1 MPNNESVWNYLAG
14 YAIHIEFI
22 RLEWTFLEFFSVR
35 LLLETG
41 VSSRPDVVAF
51 VEDLYERTEPPS
63 RAPYLVSFLCDILL
77 ENIENDVNAVENCK
91 RAKRSMGLGLDH
103 KVLVV
108 LDHGPRFA
116 RKAGNPLSITLK
128 ESSVNRTVGKCDK
141 SLWTWCVEATLELHR
156 TVSDLFSQERDPSS
170 ARLMRLVLADYVGRV
185 LQPRWGTQLVT
196 QQELLASLSAI
207 GLPSTNDDSE
217 SLALSGVTLAIE
229 ALSQLSEAQI
239 KGEKNESSNEKK
251 CSVSKERSSF
261 SREPKC
267 WEDPS
272 PSSVAPETDRKVV
285 ENCGSVV
292 IFTAYAEDERLTE
305 LENEVADMIN
315 GRNRIIKSL
324 QDSSFSCINHV
335 KLYIINIFPGDQSSQ
350 VTSKS
355 FREVSSTMSS
365 CILSRSAGVE
375 LISAI
380 HSVAIDI
387 YDLVSTT
394 VSGIPMKEEAQQ
406 GQPAIAINYDVEL
419 LHRREAHGQ
428 LERLGLVT
436 ANSTED
442 CRGLVILYLM
452 VFSGNA
458 TYPTTR
464 LVWATPVPKGRWNMF
479 PRTRLRLLRDSFRSV
494 CLSSYLLQGRNVM
507 LEINHVAKSEGLLGN
522 VGAKLIA
529 HTLIAH
535 GGHIYI
541 HANDLGPHSS
551 FFLFLTVG
559 RSGCP

>member
-1 MPNNESVWNYLAG
+1 MLSTTEQKQRILPTVDSEISLTKRFIEKMPNNESVWNYLAG
-14 YAIHIEFI
+14 
-22 RLEWTFLEFFSVR
+22 

-77 ENIENDVNAVENCK
+77 ENISKTTSMLLRTAREQK
-91 RAKRSMGLGLDH
+91 RPDEGGGIFRPTSVDFLLKLAIQRAHSLRPNSSELLETPDEGRGQFVGKALLQNSSQMIFGIVGEKATLMILFLSSYQSIIMGLGLDH

-324 QDSSFSCINHV
+324 QDSSLFVIRKLFCRFVQLFTHFQIFLHKSC
-335 KLYIINIFPGDQSSQ
+335 
-350 VTSKS
+350 
-355 FREVSSTMSS
+355 E
-365 CILSRSAGVE
+365 
-375 LISAI
+375 AI
-380 HSVAIDI
+380 H
-387 YDLVSTT
+387 
-394 VSGIPMKEEAQQ
+394 
-406 GQPAIAINYDVEL
+406 
-419 LHRREAHGQ
+419 H
-428 LERLGLVT
+428 
-436 ANSTED
+436 
-442 CRGLVILYLM
+442 
-452 VFSGNA
+452 
-458 TYPTTR
+458 
-464 LVWATPVPKGRWNMF
+464 
-479 PRTRLRLLRDSFRSV
+479 
-494 CLSSYLLQGRNVM
+494 
-507 LEINHVAKSEGLLGN
+507 
-522 VGAKLIA
+522 
-529 HTLIAH
+529 
-535 GGHIYI
+535 
-541 HANDLGPHSS
+541 
-551 FFLFLTVG
+551 
-559 RSGCP
+559 